1 MNTCVPYYCENG
13 YVFNKNTK
21 KCEIDLCYEE
31 EDTSSES
38 KNDIKNITIVILSI
52 ISVIFL
58 TLFILAV
65 KGLLCFKKKASG
77 VEKNEIFEISL
88 N

>member
-1 MNTCVPYYCENG
+1 MWNRPL
-13 YVFNKNTK
+13 F
-21 KCEIDLCYEE
+21 EE
-31 EDTSSES
+31 EDINTSSES
-38 KNDIKNITIVILSI
+38 KNDIKYIVTIVILSI

-88 N
+88 NWIKKFN